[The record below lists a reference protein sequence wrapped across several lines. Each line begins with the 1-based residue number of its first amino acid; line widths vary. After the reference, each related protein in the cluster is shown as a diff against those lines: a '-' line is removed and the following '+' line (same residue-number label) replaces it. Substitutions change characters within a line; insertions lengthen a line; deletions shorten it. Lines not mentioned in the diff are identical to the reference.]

1 MNYKGLA
8 AAVFS
13 LFILCTAHAQ
23 EPSEKTKLTSNSEA
37 EQNRGRKPEREAA
50 EFYNKAN
57 QFYAAN
63 DFQSALDSYLVLI
76 ERGVK
81 NHHLYYN
88 LGNTYFKLG
97 ETGYAI
103 LYYEKALDLRPFD
116 RETRENLE
124 FAKGSLKEKVL
135 PLYSESFFNFLRVTY
150 SYLNLR
156 NIAILEL
163 VFFTILIAFCY
174 LYLFISYKRQV
185 LKKYFI
191 LSVVLFI
198 IFSIAAFL
206 YQSNEK
212 KHPKGIVVE
221 KEVEVLTAPIAESD
235 VLFILYEGT
244 STKLLE
250 KRDEWLLISLS
261 DGREGW
267 VYTQGIVFR

>member
-8 AAVFS
+8 AA
-13 LFILCTAHAQ
+13 LFFILALCTARAEDMGEKSNLRSPAEPAQ
-23 EPSEKTKLTSNSEA
+23 A
-37 EQNRGRKPEREAA
+37 RGGRPAREAA
-50 EFYNKAN
+50 EIYNKAN

-63 DFQSALDSYLVLI
+63 NFQAALDTYLVLI

-81 NHHLYYN
+81 NHYLYYN

-116 RETRENLE
+116 RETRENLD
-124 FAKGSLKEKVL
+124 FARNSLKEKVL
-135 PLYSESFFNFLRVTY
+135 PLYSESFFNLLRVTY

-156 NIAILEL
+156 NIAVLEL
-163 VFFTILIAFCY
+163 VFFSILIVFCY
-174 LYLFISYKRQV
+174 LYLFIPYKRQAF
-185 LKKYFI
+185 KKYFI
-191 LSVVLFI
+191 LSAVLFI
-198 IFSIAAFL
+198 IFSSAAFL

-235 VLFILYEGT
+235 VMFILYEGT
-244 STKLLE
+244 TTKLLE
-250 KRDEWLLISLS
+250 ARDKWLLISLS

-267 VYTQGIVFR
+267 VYTQGIVFI